1 MTVADLVIL
10 PGILVAAFL
19 GAILWVIL
27 RLANRKIRLMRAG
40 QTAAEVPVRLL
51 GQQALIVSD
60 VINELEVNHL
70 SYTGF
75 PPELKDRLLDLHAEW
90 MNARRKGIT

>member
-27 RLANRKIRLMRAG
+27 RLANRKIRLMKAE
-40 QTAAEVPVRLL
+40 QAKAEVPVTLL
-51 GQQALIVSD
+51 RQQALIIQD
-60 VINELEVNHL
+60 VICETE
-70 SYTGF
+70 SDPGF
-75 PPELKDRLLDLHAEW
+75 PPELKNRLTDAHGAWTDSL
-90 MNARRKGIT
+90 RKGMT